1 MAKSV
6 VCLAFFAGTFL
17 PGGSGGGGVPD
28 QAQMLREIAAD
39 AREWQAILGGP
50 ALSPPVMTAMG
61 AVARHEFVPPELRDQ
76 AYANIPLPIGHE
88 QTISQPSIV
97 ALMTELLRVA
107 PGDTVLEVGTGSGYQ
122 AAVLAQMGAVVH
134 SIEIVPEL
142 AESAAQRLARL
153 GYHRVTV
160 HVGDGYAGLP
170 DRAPF
175 AAIVVT
181 AAPPQVPPVLVAQLA
196 RGGRLVLPVGPQ
208 HAVQQLM
215 VIEKD
220 AAGDTTSRRIL
231 PVRFVPLVH
240 D

>member
-6 VCLAFFAGTFL
+6 LCLAFLAGTFV
-17 PGGSGGGGVPD
+17 PGSGAAPPD
-28 QAQMLREIAAD
+28 LAQMLREIAAD
-39 AREWQAILGGP
+39 ARGWHGILGSST
-50 ALSPPVMTAMG
+50 LSKPVMDAMG
-61 AVARHEFVPPELRDQ
+61 AVARHEFVPPELRSR
-76 AYANIPLPIGHE
+76 AYENNPLPIGFD

-97 ALMTELLRVA
+97 ALMTELARIA
-107 PGDTVLEVGTGSGYQ
+107 PGDTVLEIGTGSGYQ
-122 AAVLAQMGAVVH
+122 AAVLAQLGAVVH

-142 AESAAQRLARL
+142 ADAAAKTLARL
-153 GYHRVTV
+153 GYDRVTV

-170 DRAPF
+170 DLAPF
-175 AAIVVT
+175 AAILVT
-181 AAPPQVPPVLVAQLA
+181 AAPPQVPQALVEQLA
-196 RGGRLVLPVGPQ
+196 PGGRLVLPVGPQ

-220 AAGDTTSRRIL
+220 AAGATTSRRVL